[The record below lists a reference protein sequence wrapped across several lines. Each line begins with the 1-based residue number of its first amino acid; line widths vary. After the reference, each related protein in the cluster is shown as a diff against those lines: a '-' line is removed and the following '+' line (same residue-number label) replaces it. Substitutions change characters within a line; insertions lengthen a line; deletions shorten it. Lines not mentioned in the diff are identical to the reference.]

1 MFKSAWFSLIL
12 NAWQGLVISC
22 LDSLICGAFL
32 DVACYLAWL
41 YMWGC
46 GLFCGALWGCGCRAL
61 GSLWLWLSCVC
72 CRVWGCGCGC
82 GTCGG
87 YSIRQTARGESLL
100 NPSKQKIPLI
110 PFSSPSH
117 SPCEFHGSEK
127 FFHPKNGDLEH
138 RKTLISP
145 QKMI

>member
-1 MFKSAWFSLIL
+1 MFKSARLLLFL
-12 NAWQGLVISC
+12 NARQGLVISC
-22 LDSLICGAFL
+22 RDSLIYGAFL
-32 DVACYLAWL
+32 DVAFYLAWL

-72 CRVWGCGCGC
+72 YRMCWGCGYSC

-87 YSIRQTARGESLL
+87 YSTRQTARETPKMCRTNKKS
-100 NPSKQKIPLI
+100 